1 VPLRS
6 HSLDAT
12 DGFKLG
18 LDLLFIDADHRYEAV
33 RADLCA
39 WMPKL
44 IPNGWLFLHD
54 WGWAE
59 GVKHAIHEVVMPL
72 QTDEPKILPNLYGVR
87 VDSRKTFK

>member
-1 VPLRS
+1 MQAAA
-6 HSLDAT
+6 D
-12 DGFKLG
+12 FKEPI
-18 LDLLFIDADHRYEAV
+18 DLLFIDADHDYEAV

-54 WGWAE
+54 WGWAQ
-59 GVKHAIHEVVMPL
+59 GVKCAIHEVVMPL
-72 QTDEPKILPNLYGVR
+72 QTNEPKVLPNMYGAR